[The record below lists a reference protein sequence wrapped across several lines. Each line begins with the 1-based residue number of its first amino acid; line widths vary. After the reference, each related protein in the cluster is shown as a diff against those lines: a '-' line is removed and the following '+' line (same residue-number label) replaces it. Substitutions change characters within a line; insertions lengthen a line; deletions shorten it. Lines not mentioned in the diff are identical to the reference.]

1 MFSFKTLEEDFH
13 NKVMANFHVM
23 KKERDA
29 ALAKITL
36 YEFLLKDL
44 REELKLTKS
53 QYNELA
59 DKIDKI
65 YDASLKIK
73 GIK

>member
-1 MFSFKTLEEDFH
+1 
-13 NKVMANFHVM
+13 MANFHAM

-29 ALAKITL
+29 SLAKVEI
-36 YEFLLKDL
+36 YEMLLKDL

-65 YDASLKIK
+65 YEASLKIK